1 MSSQNKELKNLLVIN
16 SSARN
21 RNAKSRNL
29 AETLIGHWQKI
40 QLNTKI
46 QHRELGNQS
55 IPHITE
61 EWISAAFKPIEN
73 RTQDEL
79 NALKK
84 SDEYIKEL
92 KDADI
97 IVVATPMYN
106 WSIPSSLKAYIDQIV
121 RINETWKYNPDNIQN
136 PYIGLLTNKK
146 VVLLLTR
153 GSQGYEKG
161 GYNEHIDFQTD
172 YLKRVFHV
180 IGIDE
185 IHVITL
191 DGAANNQE
199 EYNKNIT
206 IALQETIEL
215 IESIS
220 S

>member
-21 RNAKSRNL
+21 GNAKSRNL

-106 WSIPSSLKAYIDQIV
+106 WSIGSSLKAYIDQIV

-146 VVLLLTR
+146 VVLLLIR

-220 S
+220 P

>member
-21 RNAKSRNL
+21 GNAKSRNL

-106 WSIPSSLKAYIDQIV
+106 WSIGSSLKAYIDQIV

-220 S
+220 P

>member
-21 RNAKSRNL
+21 GNAKSRNL

-215 IESIS
+215 IESINS
-220 S
+220 

>member
-1 MSSQNKELKNLLVIN
+1 MNSQNKELKNLLVIN

-84 SDEYIKEL
+84 AMNTL
-92 KDADI
+92 K
-97 IVVATPMYN
+97 N
-106 WSIPSSLKAYIDQIV
+106 
-121 RINETWKYNPDNIQN
+121 
-136 PYIGLLTNKK
+136 
-146 VVLLLTR
+146 
-153 GSQGYEKG
+153 
-161 GYNEHIDFQTD
+161 
-172 YLKRVFHV
+172 
-180 IGIDE
+180 
-185 IHVITL
+185 
-191 DGAANNQE
+191 
-199 EYNKNIT
+199 
-206 IALQETIEL
+206 
-215 IESIS
+215 
-220 S
+220 